1 MQMQRPNDKFDAADR
16 KVYAAWLRK
25 ISIVYGV
32 VILIGT
38 VVLTV
43 HATKPTA
50 NVATS
55 TAAAVAPLPVSSK
68 SFGRLL
74 IGDVRFPSKP
84 SYSLG
89 H

>member
-1 MQMQRPNDKFDAADR
+1 MQMQRPNDKFDAEDR
-16 KVYAAWLRK
+16 NVYAAWLRK

-38 VVLTV
+38 VALTV

-55 TAAAVAPLPVSSK
+55 TAAAPLPVSPK